1 MIEVTANPDTARA
14 FRRAHF
20 ERSVAVN
27 KILNW
32 LFGSR

>member
-1 MIEVTANPDTARA
+1 MIEATSSPSVARA

-20 ERSVAVN
+20 ERSRAIGDLV
-27 KILNW
+27 KW